1 MKKVKYFCFIVV
13 LFWVFIL
20 TKRTEAAV
28 QDANNSALAIQ
39 WEDENLT
46 GTDIKLE

>member
-1 MKKVKYFCFIVV
+1 MKKLNIFCFIVV
-13 LFWVFIL
+13 LFSIFIL
-20 TKRTEAAV
+20 TKRTEASV
-28 QDANNSALAIQ
+28 QGANNSALAVQ